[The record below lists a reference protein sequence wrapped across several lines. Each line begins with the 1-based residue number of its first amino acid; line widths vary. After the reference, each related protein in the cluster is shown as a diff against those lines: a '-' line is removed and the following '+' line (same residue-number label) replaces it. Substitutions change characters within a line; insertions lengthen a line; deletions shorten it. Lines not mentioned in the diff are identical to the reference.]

1 MAATDILGKIGEK
14 VGTEINGLSTNIA
27 TNTTNIATNAS
38 NIATNTSDIATN
50 ASAIATNAT
59 DIATNASNIATN
71 TTDIATNA
79 SNISTNATNIS
90 NNATAIATNATNIAT
105 NASDI
110 SALQTRT
117 ASIAADGNSASFSG
131 DLSAQ
136 NLTLGGN
143 LTVNGTTTSLNTQT
157 LEVEDNIIEV
167 NLVPTTGAETAQTG
181 GLQVNRGKDVN
192 GNVLDK
198 ALVIWD
204 DTNDT
209 FSLQKGSSDAK
220 LNVGDVDAEKV
231 SVPNGAAIL
240 INSVE
245 LGNYSSF
252 ETEFLANL

>member
-14 VGTEINGLSTNIA
+14 VGTEINGLSTDIA
-27 TNTTNIATNAS
+27 TNTANIATNAS
-38 NIATNTSDIATN
+38 NIATNASGIATNVADIATN
-50 ASAIATNAT
+50 AGNISSNTANIATNTSDISTNAGNIAT
-59 DIATNASNIATN
+59 NTSGISTNASNIASN
-71 TTDIATNA
+71 LSAIQSNDGDIT
-79 SNISTNATNIS
+79 
-90 NNATAIATNATNIAT
+90 
-105 NASDI
+105 
-110 SALQTRT
+110 ALQTKT
-117 ASIAADGNSASFSG
+117 GSLATDGNSATFSG
-131 DLSAQ
+131 DISAQ

-167 NLVPTTGAETAQTG
+167 NLVPTSGAETAQTG
-181 GLQVNRGKDVN
+181 GIQVNRGKDGT

-198 ALVIWD
+198 AQILWD

-209 FSLQKGSSDAK
+209 FTIKKGANDAD
-220 LNVGDVDAEKV
+220 LNAGDIDAEKV

>member
-1 MAATDILGKIGEK
+1 MPATDILGKIGEK
-14 VGTEINGLSTNIA
+14 VGIEINSLSTDIS
-27 TNTTNIATNAS
+27 TNTADIATNAS
-38 NIATNTSDIATN
+38 DIATNTSDIATN

-79 SNISTNATNIS
+79 GN
-90 NNATAIATNATNIAT
+90 IATNTSDIAT
-105 NASDI
+105 NASGIATNLSAIQANDGDI
-110 SALQTRT
+110 SALQTKT
-117 ASIAADGNSASFSG
+117 GSLATDGNSASFSG

-181 GLQVNRGKDVN
+181 GLQVNRGRDIN

-198 ALVIWD
+198 ALFIWD
-204 DTNDT
+204 DTNDL
-209 FSLQKGSSDAK
+209 FSLKKGQNDAK

-231 SVPNGAAIL
+231 IVPNGSAIL
-240 INSVE
+240 INNVS
-245 LGNYSSF
+245 LGNYASF

>member
-14 VGTEINGLSTNIA
+14 VGTEINGLSTDIA
-27 TNTTNIATNAS
+27 TNTTDIATNAS

-50 ASAIATNAT
+50 ATAISNNAT

-79 SNISTNATNIS
+79 SNISTNATNI
-90 NNATAIATNATNIAT
+90 AT
-105 NASDI
+105 NASGIASNLSAIQSNDSDI
-110 SALQTRT
+110 TALQTKT
-117 ASIAADGNSASFSG
+117 GSLATDGNSASFSG

-136 NLTLGGN
+136 NLTVGGN

-209 FSLQKGSSDAK
+209 FSLKKGSSDAK

>member
-14 VGTEINGLSTNIA
+14 VGTEINGLSTDIA
-27 TNTTNIATNAS
+27 TNATNIATNAT
-38 NIATNTSDIATN
+38 NIATNASDIATN
-50 ASAIATNAT
+50 ASAIATNA
-59 DIATNASNIATN
+59 
-71 TTDIATNA
+71 TDIATNA

-90 NNATAIATNATNIAT
+90 NNATAIATNATDIAT

-181 GLQVNRGKDVN
+181 GLQVNRGKDGV

-198 ALVIWD
+198 ALFVWD
-204 DTNDT
+204 DTNDL
-209 FSLQKGSSDAK
+209 FSLKKGAIDAK
-220 LNVGDVDAEKV
+220 LNVGDVDAEKLI
-231 SVPNGAAIL
+231 VPNGSAIL
-240 INSVE
+240 INNVS
-245 LGNYSSF
+245 LGNYASF